1 MLIVTCKRYL
11 GRFLLGIKLLLPKL
25 VVNLLHWLCHR
36 YHQDLKTIHDCVPIS
51 AANIKSIPGL
61 GGGNYGDFF
70 PLFLCSRSRKRP
82 LIVSCHQPAT
92 SPAHSGTVKAH
103 SNFSWHSQCR
113 HETEREREKQFLDF
127 SFASAGNSLT
137 RRGPK

>member
-25 VVNLLHWLCHR
+25 VVNLLHSLCHR
-36 YHQDLKTIHDCVPIS
+36 YHQDFKTNNHDCVPIN

-70 PLFLCSRSRKRP
+70 PLFLCSRSRKRL
-82 LIVSCHQPAT
+82 LIVSCHQAAT

-103 SNFSWHSQCR
+103 SDFSWHSQCR
-113 HETEREREKQFLDF
+113 HETEREKTVSRFLVLC
-127 SFASAGNSLT
+127 GWERT
-137 RRGPK
+137 RGPK